1 MQTMAVSGERAMQHR
16 RIRFGQPCIAIV
28 TLALVAGFLIGTIGQ
43 PASAQT
49 VRYFD
54 EPLAP
59 YGYWVDDLYY
69 GRVWRP
75 RETPADWRPY
85 TYGRWVYTSE
95 YGWVWVSEEPWGW
108 VVYHYGRWVW
118 TSQHGW
124 VWIAGDVWGPSWV
137 EWCYGGGYVGWTP
150 MPPDP
155 SWQGTSYYGSY
166 DCASPRY
173 YSRAV
178 FVSETYFA
186 SPRVSAHVMAP
197 SQNAMVARG
206 AVNVTSYTRVGGA
219 ISNRSIDIAKLQAA
233 TGQPI
238 TPIRVVQAKGP
249 VAAGAGRGPLQ
260 ELRIYRPSVAAMK
273 PPRLDD
279 GKTPGPALDPDSKGV
294 LLSPG
299 PLDGGAVRAPSLDRP
314 AESLSPPSLGGV
326 TNPSLGVGN
335 PGGGVLGGARGRLGR

>member
-1 MQTMAVSGERAMQHR
+1 MGLYE
-16 RIRFGQPCIAIV
+16 RIRLGVGVRGALGLGRLSLWTMGLDQPTRLGLDRRRRLGAIV
-28 TLALVAGFLIGTIGQ
+28 GRVVLRRGICRLDADASRSILARYLLLRDIRLRVAALLLTRGVRIGDLFRQ
-43 PASAQT
+43 PARFCPRHGA
-49 VRYFD
+49 FAECD
-54 EPLAP
+54 
-59 YGYWVDDLYY
+59 
-69 GRVWRP
+69 GR
-75 RETPADWRPY
+75 
-85 TYGRWVYTSE
+85 
-95 YGWVWVSEEPWGW
+95 
-108 VVYHYGRWVW
+108 
-118 TSQHGW
+118 
-124 VWIAGDVWGPSWV
+124 
-137 EWCYGGGYVGWTP
+137 
-150 MPPDP
+150 
-155 SWQGTSYYGSY
+155 
-166 DCASPRY
+166 
-173 YSRAV
+173 
-178 FVSETYFA
+178 
-186 SPRVSAHVMAP
+186 
-197 SQNAMVARG
+197 AR
-206 AVNVTSYTRVGGA
+206 VNVTSYTRVGGA

-294 LLSPG
+294 LLSTG

>member
-1 MQTMAVSGERAMQHR
+1 MQHR

-155 SWQGTSYYGSY
+155 SWQGTSYYGTY

-206 AVNVTSYTRVGGA
+206 SMSRATRGWAGPSPTAASTSPNCRRQLASRSRRSAWFRPRV
-219 ISNRSIDIAKLQAA
+219 RSR
-233 TGQPI
+233 PV
-238 TPIRVVQAKGP
+238 RVADHCRSC
-249 VAAGAGRGPLQ
+249 ASTDRRL
-260 ELRIYRPSVAAMK
+260 
-273 PPRLDD
+273 PR
-279 GKTPGPALDPDSKGV
+279 
-294 LLSPG
+294 
-299 PLDGGAVRAPSLDRP
+299 
-314 AESLSPPSLGGV
+314 
-326 TNPSLGVGN
+326 
-335 PGGGVLGGARGRLGR
+335 